1 MGERMNT
8 VTHERRNC
16 DQKWEKERG
25 EKGKKK
31 KKKRNKEWRKE
42 TEEAAYRVSSSAYSE
57 LAYSLELG

>member
-1 MGERMNT
+1 MRER
-8 VTHERRNC
+8 ERR
-16 DQKWEKERG
+16 KRK
-25 EKGKKK
+25 KKK